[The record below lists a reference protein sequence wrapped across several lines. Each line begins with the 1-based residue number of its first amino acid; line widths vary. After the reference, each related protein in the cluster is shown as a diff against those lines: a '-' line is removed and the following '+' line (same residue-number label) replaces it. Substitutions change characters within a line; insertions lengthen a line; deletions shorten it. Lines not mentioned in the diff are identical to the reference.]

1 MNATVIG
8 SDTGHTTDDW
18 NLDPLRPYPLQV
30 FSRQFCQ
37 CLNQITRSRISAW
50 NPAWNPASWDIFSR
64 DVAVHKTVQV
74 IYFAVHSL
82 REYIRLCPFDAGIV
96 EFSGIWFDVVLEM
109 VGLPSLKIDFAADE
123 WAKSTVIA
131 ISGDLQPLAIVYKV
145 LDRLNTVL
153 EGRVPES

>member
-50 NPAWNPASWDIFSR
+50 NLASWDIFSR

>member
-1 MNATVIG
+1 MNDTVIG
-8 SDTGHTTDDW
+8 SDTGHTNDDW
-18 NLDPLRPYPLQV
+18 NLDILRPYPRQV

-37 CLNQITRSRISAW
+37 CLNQITRSRIS
-50 NPAWNPASWDIFSR
+50 AWNPASWDIFSR

-131 ISGDLQPLAIVYKV
+131 ISGDLKPLVYKV
-145 LDRLNTVL
+145 LQRLITVL
-153 EGRVPES
+153 EERVPKS